1 MLCEE
6 VNKHLDDAKFVCPDI
21 SRNII
26 NRAMTIQCTS
36 VLNKDDECRVVSNEN
51 ENENENENYDDS
63 RQKGWRHVKSSIVL
77 KYETELRHVKVRNNI
92 SIKYTLEKSPLL
104 CGKGLSRGYLGII
117 IDDVTSKHS
126 LDSSDISYSTI
137 RSRGTWSN
145 NITVNRI
152 QGGHISPM
160 AKVEDKLVGLIIQMT
175 HIRYPLTP
183 SSYLQFANNLIFR
196 TQVGKRIIN
205 FKEKYCFMN
214 EKEGKRLL
222 WRNCW
227 NLFKQRSC
235 HLIVSKRGRKYE
247 MDRDKLAYRNFSDIY
262 YHVIEEMCGAG
273 VAEKLYSPM
282 WVNRDGEEY
291 QPSELL
297 GCKVIHHI
305 KYSDICIVC
314 DEVRWNSSQ
323 KGDGLISGTLHVCE
337 RDFTLQYKTSN
348 KKKRLHWWN

>member
-1 MLCEE
+1 M
-6 VNKHLDDAKFVCPDI
+6 
-21 SRNII
+21 
-26 NRAMTIQCTS
+26 
-36 VLNKDDECRVVSNEN
+36 
-51 ENENENENYDDS
+51 
-63 RQKGWRHVKSSIVL
+63 

-104 CGKGLSRGYLGII
+104 CGKRLSRGYLGII

-137 RSRGTWSN
+137 RSRGNRSN

-222 WRNCW
+222 
-227 NLFKQRSC
+227 
-235 HLIVSKRGRKYE
+235 
-247 MDRDKLAYRNFSDIY
+247 
-262 YHVIEEMCGAG
+262 
-273 VAEKLYSPM
+273 
-282 WVNRDGEEY
+282 
-291 QPSELL
+291 
-297 GCKVIHHI
+297 
-305 KYSDICIVC
+305 
-314 DEVRWNSSQ
+314 
-323 KGDGLISGTLHVCE
+323 
-337 RDFTLQYKTSN
+337 
-348 KKKRLHWWN
+348 